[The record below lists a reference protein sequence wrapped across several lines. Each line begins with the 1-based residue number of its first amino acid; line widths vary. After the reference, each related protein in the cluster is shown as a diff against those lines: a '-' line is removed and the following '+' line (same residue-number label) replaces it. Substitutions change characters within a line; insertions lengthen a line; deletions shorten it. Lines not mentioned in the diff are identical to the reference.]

1 MEYLCHTWPRICS
14 TCRTHFP
21 VLSLFMTYHRFVTR
35 LTRRV
40 WQAEQ
45 ELLTLPEHLSLP
57 LIFSEVR
64 VTQYL
69 VLCVCFVDRY
79 LSFCSFS
86 FGNYIVCPYS
96 IDGFWFPLW
105 YLQTFPQLP
114 QEYLNNPKGA
124 SFKENHLTT
133 TARDAL
139 RTTFIFRFRTLTN
152 NLNFLNRS
160 KHVWNDMWL

>member
-1 MEYLCHTWPRICS
+1 MKYINKLKVKICLYKKTLRVPLVEQDMLPFRSTWVHPG
-14 TCRTHFP
+14 
-21 VLSLFMTYHRFVTR
+21 
-35 LTRRV
+35 
-40 WQAEQ
+40 
-45 ELLTLPEHLSLP
+45 
-57 LIFSEVR
+57 FSWVR
-64 VTQYL
+64 VSRSL

-133 TARDAL
+133 TAHDAL

>member
-1 MEYLCHTWPRICS
+1 MKYINKLIGKVKICLYKKTLRVPLVEQDMLPFRSTWVHPG
-14 TCRTHFP
+14 
-21 VLSLFMTYHRFVTR
+21 
-35 LTRRV
+35 
-40 WQAEQ
+40 
-45 ELLTLPEHLSLP
+45 
-57 LIFSEVR
+57 FSWVR
-64 VTQYL
+64 VSRSL
-69 VLCVCFVDRY
+69 GLCVCFVDRY

-124 SFKENHLTT
+124 SFKENHLAT